1 MLNESLQGWGN
12 IALQVLE
19 AVLSFERKLT
29 VFARDV
35 QRGTLSHFP
44 SLRGFKEAHH
54 DHTLNGDHLQSAIID
69 MQTAF
74 GSRFYEFR
82 KEKMTVFSCHTPGD

>member
-1 MLNESLQGWGN
+1 MVDMTSHLNMLNESLQGRGN
-12 IALQVLE
+12 TTLQMLE
-19 AVLSFERKLT
+19 AVLSFESKST
-29 VFARDV
+29 VFAKDV

-54 DHTLNGDHLQSAIID
+54 DHTLSSDYLKGAVVD

-74 GSRFYEFR
+74 GSRFF
-82 KEKMTVFSCHTPGD
+82 KFK

>member
-1 MLNESLQGWGN
+1 M
-12 IALQVLE
+12 LE

-35 QRGTLSHFP
+35 QRGTLSYLP
-44 SLRGFKEAHH
+44 SLREFNETHH
-54 DHTLNGDHLQSAIID
+54 DHTLNGDSLQGAIVE

-74 GSRFYEFR
+74 GSIFC
-82 KEKMTVFSCHTPGD
+82 VF